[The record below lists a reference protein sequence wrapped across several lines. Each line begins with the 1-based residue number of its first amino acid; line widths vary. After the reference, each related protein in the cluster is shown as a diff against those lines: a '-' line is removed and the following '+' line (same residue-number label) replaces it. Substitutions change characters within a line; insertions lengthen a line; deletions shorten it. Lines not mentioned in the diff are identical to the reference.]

1 MERDFL
7 NRQMSILKSS
17 IDDFRQG
24 RMSLD
29 TLVGR
34 IEGLAGVIDDMA
46 FRDAT
51 DEVVLSLEQINAA
64 LIGGAPKMAAD
75 DEAIRADLE
84 KLDALVARY
93 SPPLNEEE
101 W

>member
-24 RMSLD
+24 RMSLNI
-29 TLVGR
+29 LIGR
-34 IEGLAGVIDDMA
+34 IEGLAGVIDDKA
-46 FRDAT
+46 FQDAAG
-51 DEVVLSLEQINAA
+51 EVVLSLEQINAA
-64 LIGGAPKMAAD
+64 LLDGAPKTTVR

-84 KLDALVARY
+84 KLDVMVARY
-93 SPPLNEEE
+93 SRPVNEE

>member
-17 IDDFRQG
+17 VDDFRQG
-24 RMSLD
+24 RMSLN
-29 TLVGR
+29 TLVWR
-34 IEGLAGVIDDMA
+34 IEGLAGVIDDIA
-46 FRDAT
+46 FQDAA

-64 LIGGAPKMAAD
+64 LLDGAPKTAAD

-84 KLDALVARY
+84 KLDALVAKY
-93 SPPLNEEE
+93 SRPVNEEE